1 MKILFTGFYGFD
13 NPSHIIVDKIDTDK
27 IILKNS
33 FEEINKKLALVNI
46 EDYDLIIILG
56 LRDKLKKRLKIEV
69 NSMLACEELST
80 KLDYK
85 KLAKHFKEN
94 NVPCIINDKKKTEL
108 NYHSYQ
114 NKKLQINESIS
125 SVRLHELMAGTNTPL
140 DFIGNKISYTVNSK
154 QNNDLSNYA
163 YHKILQRNANSI
175 LINLPKFINID
186 ELNRLIKIISN
197 IDYQA
202 IHLEK
207 QTYKSLKKYIIREKL
222 ENMIGKIVNVY
233 IDRPIGSNHPNYPEI
248 KYPIN
253 YGYIKELTAV
263 DGEYQDVYVLGED
276 KVIDQCK
283 GIVYAVIERENDNED
298 KLVVVTDN
306 KNYSIK
312 EIKEKIN
319 FQEKYFKYKIVK

>member
-85 KLAKHFKEN
+85 KLAKHFKDN
-94 NVPCIINDKKKTEL
+94 NVPCIINDKKKAEL

-140 DFIGNKISYTVNSK
+140 DFIGNKISYTVNPK
-154 QNNDLSNYA
+154 QNNDLS
-163 YHKILQRNANSI
+163 S
-175 LINLPKFINID
+175 
-186 ELNRLIKIISN
+186 
-197 IDYQA
+197 A
-202 IHLEK
+202 IFNVFV
-207 QTYKSLKKYIIREKL
+207 SLCKVDIFKCR
-222 ENMIGKIVNVY
+222 IV
-233 IDRPIGSNHPNYPEI
+233 
-248 KYPIN
+248 
-253 YGYIKELTAV
+253 
-263 DGEYQDVYVLGED
+263 
-276 KVIDQCK
+276 CK
-283 GIVYAVIERENDNED
+283 AGRTKVYAPFCRHIYRYKVQTALESTKAERC
-298 KLVVVTDN
+298 VFTDRCLG
-306 KNYSIK
+306 
-312 EIKEKIN
+312 
-319 FQEKYFKYKIVK
+319 